1 MECRHSASKS
11 GEIADDFRF
20 SDDLHFSFDCGGVD
34 GVLPASSRGGGEG
47 LSDD

>member
-1 MECRHSASKS
+1 MEYGLPASKS
-11 GEIADDFRF
+11 GEVTDDFRF
-20 SDDLHFSFDCGGVD
+20 SDDLHFPFGCGGVD